1 MLGIALGVAVL
12 ITVLSVMNGFDY
24 QIRSHFF
31 SIAPEVTI
39 LTDQKIDDFSKNLQK
54 KIKSLPQIIDSAP
67 YVTGMGM
74 LTHQGVVSGVNV
86 VGISPPEEAKIS
98 DLHQKVEAG
107 SLNSLTSGSYHMVIG
122 EKLAERL
129 GLFVGDRVNLFTP
142 QATTTPLGV
151 FPQFRRFTV
160 TGIFSTKSGFGFDL
174 GVAYVNLQDAQHL
187 FPPGQGTSG
196 LHIKL
201 HSIYQAQAV
210 TNTLQQMLPKGFLV
224 TNWTEQYGPFF
235 NAIAMEKTIMFVI
248 LLLIVAVAVF
258 NLVSTL
264 VMVVN
269 DKRADIAILRTL
281 GASPRTIMSIFII
294 QGAVIGLVGTFLG
307 MIGGVI
313 LALNATA
320 IVNGIQ
326 QLFHVQFIQSS
337 VYFVDFL
344 PSRLEL
350 SDVVNVSLI
359 AVALS
364 LVATIYPAVIAFR
377 TQPAEA
383 LRYE

>member
-24 QIRSHFF
+24 QIRSQFF

-39 LTDQKIDDFSKNLQK
+39 ISGQNIDDFWVNLQK
-54 KIKSLPQIIDSAP
+54 KINLLPQVVDSAP
-67 YVTGMGM
+67 YVSGMGM
-74 LTHQGVVSGVNV
+74 LTNQDVVSGANV
-86 VGISPPEEAKIS
+86 IGILPSEETKIS
-98 DLHQKVEAG
+98 DLGQKLVVG
-107 SLNSLTSGSYHMVIG
+107 KLSSLTSGSYNLVIG
-122 EKLAERL
+122 QKLAERL
-129 GLFVGDRVNLFTP
+129 GLFVGNKVTVFTP
-142 QATTTPLGV
+142 QATTTPFGV
-151 FPQFRRFTV
+151 IPQFRRFTIS
-160 TGIFSTKSGFGFDL
+160 GIFDTKSGFGFDT
-174 GVAYVNLQDAQHL
+174 GVVYVNLQDAQRL
-187 FPPGQGTSG
+187 FPPGQGNSG

-201 HSIYQAQAV
+201 QSIYQAQAV
-210 TNTLQQMLPKGFLV
+210 TNTLRNILPKNFLV

-235 NAIAMEKTIMFVI
+235 SAIAMEKTIMFVI

-294 QGAVIGLVGTFLG
+294 QGAIIGLVGTLLG
-307 MIGGVI
+307 IIGGVI
-313 LALNATA
+313 LALNATE

-326 QLFHVQFIQSS
+326 NLFHVQFIQSS

-344 PSRLEL
+344 PSRLEFG
-350 SDVVNVSLI
+350 DVIEVSLI
-359 AVALS
+359 ALALS
-364 LVATIYPAVIAFR
+364 LLATIYPAIIAFR